1 MHIEVNSDI
10 IKKQSK
16 LLEYQSEELNT
27 QIKTLNSVVEKID
40 SAWQGDD
47 AKKLIQTLTDEDLTK
62 YNEIKTTIE
71 EYSIYLTKAMQ
82 YYDTLDNTFAS
93 ISIDV

>member
-47 AKKLIQTLTDEDLTK
+47 AKKLIQTITDEDLTK

-71 EYSIYLTKAMQ
+71 E
-82 YYDTLDNTFAS
+82 
-93 ISIDV
+93 

>member
-1 MHIEVNSDI
+1 MRIEVNSDT

-16 LLEYQSEELNT
+16 LLEYQGEELNT
-27 QIKTLNSVVEKID
+27 QIKALNSVVEKID

-47 AKKLIQTLTDEDLTK
+47 AKKLIQTITDEDLTK

-71 EYSIYLTKAMQ
+71 EYSIYLTKAME